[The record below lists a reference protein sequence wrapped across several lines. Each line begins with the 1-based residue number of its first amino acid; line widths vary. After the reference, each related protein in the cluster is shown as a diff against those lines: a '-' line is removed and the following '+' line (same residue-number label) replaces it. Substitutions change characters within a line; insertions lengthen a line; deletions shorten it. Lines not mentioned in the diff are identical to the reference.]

1 MPMQG
6 EVGLLTRNV
15 VFRGDPVVS
24 QRDMFGAH
32 IMLHSPGDESAIGRI
47 EYIELR
53 DVGQA
58 YKIGR
63 YAIHFHC
70 IGTVMKS
77 YVKGNAIHQSFNRA
91 VTTHAVHYFRV
102 TDNVAF
108 DVFGHAF
115 FVEDGVETNNV
126 YDHNLA
132 MNIKSSNS
140 LLNTDQ
146 SPAGF
151 WITNPNN
158 IIINNAVAGT
168 DAYCYWYDLEPNS

>member
-58 YKIGR
+58 
-63 YAIHFHC
+63 F
-70 IGTVMKS
+70 
-77 YVKGNAIHQSFNRA
+77 
-91 VTTHAVHYFRV
+91 
-102 TDNVAF
+102 
-108 DVFGHAF
+108 
-115 FVEDGVETNNV
+115 
-126 YDHNLA
+126 
-132 MNIKSSNS
+132 
-140 LLNTDQ
+140 
-146 SPAGF
+146 
-151 WITNPNN
+151 
-158 IIINNAVAGT
+158 
-168 DAYCYWYDLEPNS
+168 